1 LVVSPDAFRHIVP
14 EGIRMFQQL
23 DRIMNLDIGNRG
35 VDKLYE
41 PARARNAEAL
51 CVSAAR
57 HLATLAAGEC
67 VILITGSL
75 TRPWVSPNIG
85 ETDGPVG
92 VAALARALSYGFNAI
107 PVVITDTSL
116 IDPVGKTLQAAGLT
130 IVTLEQAKR
139 ATSNKR
145 FCSVAVVQGFPSSDA
160 EARKDSARVLDE
172 FAPKAVISVERAGM
186 TPRGTYHN
194 MLGQDFSEGRARI
207 DYVVEKA
214 MSRSIPT
221 VGVGDGGNEI
231 GMGAVADAVHKYIPH
246 GEILCAELATDVLLP
261 AGVSNWGCYAIQ
273 AALAVI
279 TDKPDLLHTA
289 AMERRLVE
297 AAADAGL
304 VDGNTGKCEPTVDGL
319 AIDVH
324 VGIVELLM
332 ATALRA
338 ITKGR

>member
-1 LVVSPDAFRHIVP
+1 
-14 EGIRMFQQL
+14 MFDRI

-35 VDKLYE
+35 VERLYE

-51 CVSAAR
+51 CAAAAR
-57 HLATLAAGEC
+57 PLTALAAGDC

-75 TRPWVSPNIG
+75 TRAWVSPKIG

-107 PVVITDTSL
+107 PVVVSDTSL
-116 IDPVGKTLQAAGLT
+116 LEPIGATLRAAGLA

-145 FCSVAVVQGFPSSDA
+145 FCSVAVVQGFSIDDA
-160 EARKDSARVLDE
+160 EARRDATRMIDE

-194 MLGQDFSEGRARI
+194 MLGQDFTEGRARI
-207 DYVVEKA
+207 DYVVQEA
-214 MSRSIPT
+214 QMRAIPT
-221 VGVGDGGNEI
+221 IGVGDGGNEI
-231 GMGAVADAVHKYIPH
+231 GMGAVADAVHKHIPH
-246 GEILCAELATDVLLP
+246 GEILCAKLATDVLLP

-273 AALAVI
+273 AALAI
-279 TDKPDLLHTA
+279 LSGKPELLHTSTL
-289 AMERRLVE
+289 ERRLVE
-297 AAADAGL
+297 AAAAAGL

-319 AIDVH
+319 PLDVH
-324 VGIVELLM
+324 AGIVELLM
-332 ATALRA
+332 ATAQRA
-338 ITKGR
+338 LKR